1 MWENKFPKN
10 NWTDYLIEHGNNL
23 QIQHGD
29 VEVVLKKLISDIK
42 VLLEKG
48 RVGGSIDRI
57 SLGLIIDKK
66 HFLDKLKKEGILRW
80 STYLKAKN
88 PVPGI
93 VTHLLNYKSL
103 FQFSSDDLIYIE
115 SLKHFEIAYK
125 GMKADYKYIHD
136 TILKYKKRKNVR
148 IGNKTVRVSIIKS
161 LLAINDYLFLNRKY
175 KKRYVIDDEVFDRQ
189 NTLEERS
196 DSISFLLSFAD
207 DHLQITPED
216 LLLIDTDFVT
226 SNNLEMLIKAAY
238 RIKAYKDIEISIEF
252 LGYACRIND
261 NVLVVEHKDEEIFK
275 SMELSNIISHGQQE
289 TDNYYLQLRIANNP
303 SLSELA
309 KFIHHEL
316 KEVVRYIE
324 EPFARYTLVFPVDL
338 IKEICKEEIGYF
350 KEEYQTIAHL
360 TDQLFIPVTEMK
372 DYEIKKGFTL
382 YDLII
387 LNRVFYVLQIT
398 FCEKLKEFYSKEKYL
413 IILNSILFQF
423 KKEQIIDWLKD
434 VIQEEK
440 ILSYLDIMSWKAG
453 KKMYLDLQYTPI
465 VEKDGFYICSLSVL
479 FHSRTIRNIFPS
491 LSKRGNNFKVYQISH
506 HILIPEQLEREF
518 LKRGFTCF
526 ANIKLYF
533 KGPSQREGDIDFL
546 AYKDGVLF
554 IAECKDIIDSVD
566 RFEYRTVLNYLTK
579 AVSQLDYIKSAISDG
594 IYSGELSRRIK
605 TDISK
610 VKEIQ
615 YVIVSAARKM
625 DGHSVGGY
633 AVRNVHELLGFLSHG
648 TWEYQ
653 IPSDNLLSFNLCD
666 GDEFDTGD
674 LLGFCSSTGPHKKM
688 YDALIGTEFN
698 LSDNVKIKTYGLN
711 IIGGIENLK
720 NSYRFRE
727 IQTEKNE
734 E

>member
-115 SLKHFEIAYK
+115 SL
-125 GMKADYKYIHD
+125 
-136 TILKYKKRKNVR
+136 
-148 IGNKTVRVSIIKS
+148 
-161 LLAINDYLFLNRKY
+161 
-175 KKRYVIDDEVFDRQ
+175 
-189 NTLEERS
+189 
-196 DSISFLLSFAD
+196 
-207 DHLQITPED
+207 
-216 LLLIDTDFVT
+216 
-226 SNNLEMLIKAAY
+226 
-238 RIKAYKDIEISIEF
+238 KDIEISIEF

-360 TDQLFIPVTEMK
+360 TDELFIPVTEMK

-398 FCEKLKEFYSKEKYL
+398 FCEKLKEFDSKEKYL

-434 VIQEEK
+434 VIQEE
-440 ILSYLDIMSWKAG
+440 
-453 KKMYLDLQYTPI
+453 
-465 VEKDGFYICSLSVL
+465 
-479 FHSRTIRNIFPS
+479 
-491 LSKRGNNFKVYQISH
+491 
-506 HILIPEQLEREF
+506 
-518 LKRGFTCF
+518 
-526 ANIKLYF
+526 
-533 KGPSQREGDIDFL
+533 
-546 AYKDGVLF
+546 
-554 IAECKDIIDSVD
+554 
-566 RFEYRTVLNYLTK
+566 
-579 AVSQLDYIKSAISDG
+579 
-594 IYSGELSRRIK
+594 
-605 TDISK
+605 
-610 VKEIQ
+610 
-615 YVIVSAARKM
+615 
-625 DGHSVGGY
+625 
-633 AVRNVHELLGFLSHG
+633 
-648 TWEYQ
+648 
-653 IPSDNLLSFNLCD
+653 
-666 GDEFDTGD
+666 
-674 LLGFCSSTGPHKKM
+674 
-688 YDALIGTEFN
+688 
-698 LSDNVKIKTYGLN
+698 
-711 IIGGIENLK
+711 
-720 NSYRFRE
+720 
-727 IQTEKNE
+727 
-734 E
+734 